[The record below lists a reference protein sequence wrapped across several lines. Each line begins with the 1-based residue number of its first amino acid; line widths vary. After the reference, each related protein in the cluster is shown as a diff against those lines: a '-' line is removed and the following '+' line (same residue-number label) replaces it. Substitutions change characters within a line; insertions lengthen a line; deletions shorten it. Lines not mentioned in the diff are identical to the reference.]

1 MSTLLADRRTGI
13 CCLPL
18 VCKRFRGV
26 LQDLQYARLW
36 GSVAPLDCIS
46 QHDLKMQPDRWSSLG
61 AWLQLRKS
69 AIRVLHLR

>member
-1 MSTLLADRRTGI
+1 MLTLLAHHRTGI

-26 LQDLQYARLW
+26 LQHLQYARLW
-36 GSVAPLDCIS
+36 GTAAPLDCIS
-46 QHDLKMQPDRWSSLG
+46 QHDLKLQAERWSSLG

-69 AIRVLHLR
+69 AILVLHLR